1 MKKTKLTDGREKENE
16 ALKEIFNKKKR
27 ELGLTQAILA
37 EKLDVSQGAVNMYL
51 NGINPL
57 NTPIASRFAEL
68 LNVPVSD
75 FSPRLAAE
83 IERMAQTIASTT
95 MQVSHSTLKDR
106 LIYAREQ
113 KGISQEQL
121 GKAINKS
128 QSAIAALET
137 ERNQGSTNIAKIAEV
152 LGVSPMW
159 LETGQGEMYP
169 ITTAS
174 PNPANFAPRINE
186 LHDIH
191 RPMLWSSNTPL
202 PEDDYVFAPF
212 LKETELRGGDGSFEI
227 PDYNGFRLPFGK
239 STLHRKG
246 IMPDNVI
253 CCTLTGDSMEP
264 RIPEYATIAVDKG
277 IERIRDGKIYA
288 FQHDDLFRVKYL
300 YRLPGNKVRIR
311 SDNENYEDEIVS
323 GEEIRVI
330 GRVFWWSVLD

>member
-1 MKKTKLTDGREKENE
+1 MDKTMERLYEAAAEKEVVGQSALARALGQTPQVVKNWE
-16 ALKEIFNKKKR
+16 AR
-27 ELGLTQAILA
+27 
-37 EKLDVSQGAVNMYL
+37 
-51 NGINPL
+51 
-57 NTPIASRFAEL
+57 
-68 LNVPVSD
+68 
-75 FSPRLAAE
+75 
-83 IERMAQTIASTT
+83 
-95 MQVSHSTLKDR
+95 
-106 LIYAREQ
+106 
-113 KGISQEQL
+113 GISKNGMLLAQ
-121 GKAINKS
+121 KK
-128 QSAIAALET
+128 
-137 ERNQGSTNIAKIAEV
+137 
-152 LGVSPMW
+152 LGVSAIW

-239 STLHRKG
+239 ATLHRKG

-264 RIPEYATIAVDKG
+264 RIPEYATIAIDKG

-300 YRLPGNKVRIR
+300 DRLPGNKVRIR
-311 SDNENYEDEIVS
+311 SDNENYEDEIVD
-323 GEEIRVI
+323 GEELRII

>member
-1 MKKTKLTDGREKENE
+1 MDKTMERLYEAAAEKEVAGQSALARALGQTPQVVKNWE
-16 ALKEIFNKKKR
+16 AR
-27 ELGLTQAILA
+27 
-37 EKLDVSQGAVNMYL
+37 
-51 NGINPL
+51 
-57 NTPIASRFAEL
+57 
-68 LNVPVSD
+68 
-75 FSPRLAAE
+75 
-83 IERMAQTIASTT
+83 
-95 MQVSHSTLKDR
+95 
-106 LIYAREQ
+106 
-113 KGISQEQL
+113 GISKNGMLLAQ
-121 GKAINKS
+121 KK
-128 QSAIAALET
+128 
-137 ERNQGSTNIAKIAEV
+137 
-152 LGVSPMW
+152 LGVSAIW

-169 ITTAS
+169 ITTAP

-212 LKETELRGGDGSFEI
+212 LKETELKGGDGSFEI

-239 STLHRKG
+239 ATLHRKG

-264 RIPEYATIAVDKG
+264 RIPEYATIAIDKG

-300 YRLPGNKVRIR
+300 DRLPGNKVRIR
-311 SDNENYEDEIVS
+311 SDNENYEDEIVD
-323 GEEIRVI
+323 GEDIRII

>member
-1 MKKTKLTDGREKENE
+1 MK
-16 ALKEIFNKKKR
+16 
-27 ELGLTQAILA
+27 
-37 EKLDVSQGAVNMYL
+37 
-51 NGINPL
+51 
-57 NTPIASRFAEL
+57 
-68 LNVPVSD
+68 
-75 FSPRLAAE
+75 
-83 IERMAQTIASTT
+83 
-95 MQVSHSTLKDR
+95 TLKDR
-106 LIYAREQ
+106 LIYARKE
-113 KGISQEQL
+113 KELSQEEL
-121 GKAINKS
+121 GKAIGKS

-137 ERNQGSTNIAKIAEV
+137 GRNQSSTNIAKIAEV
-152 LGVSPMW
+152 LGVSAIW

-169 ITTAS
+169 QSA
-174 PNPANFAPRINE
+174 APRINE
-186 LHDIH
+186 ITDIH

-239 STLHRKG
+239 ATLHRKG

-311 SDNENYEDEIVS
+311 SDNENYEDEIVD
-323 GEEIRVI
+323 GEELRII

>member
-16 ALKEIFNKKKR
+16 ALKEIFNNKKK

-51 NGINPL
+51 NSINPL
-57 NTPIASRFAEL
+57 NTQIASRFAEL
-68 LNVPVSD
+68 LNVQVSD

-83 IERMAQTIASTT
+83 IERMAKNVTPAST
-95 MQVSHSTLKDR
+95 
-106 LIYAREQ
+106 
-113 KGISQEQL
+113 
-121 GKAINKS
+121 
-128 QSAIAALET
+128 
-137 ERNQGSTNIAKIAEV
+137 
-152 LGVSPMW
+152 
-159 LETGQGEMYP
+159 
-169 ITTAS
+169 
-174 PNPANFAPRINE
+174 APRINE
-186 LHDIH
+186 ITDIH
-191 RPMLWSSNTPL
+191 RPMLWSNNTPL

-212 LKETELRGGDGSFEI
+212 LKETELRGGSGSFEI

-239 STLHRKG
+239 ATLHRKG

-264 RIPEYATIAVDKG
+264 RIPEYATIAIDKG

-300 YRLPGNKVRIR
+300 DRLPGNKVRIR
-311 SDNENYEDEIVS
+311 SDNENYEDEIVD

>member
-1 MKKTKLTDGREKENE
+1 MKT
-16 ALKEIFNKKKR
+16 LKE
-27 ELGLTQAILA
+27 
-37 EKLDVSQGAVNMYL
+37 
-51 NGINPL
+51 
-57 NTPIASRFAEL
+57 
-68 LNVPVSD
+68 
-75 FSPRLAAE
+75 
-83 IERMAQTIASTT
+83 
-95 MQVSHSTLKDR
+95 LKV
-106 LIYAREQ
+106 YAREQ
-113 KGISQEQL
+113 KKMSQTAL
-121 GKAINKS
+121 GKAIGKS

-137 ERNQGSTNIAKIAEV
+137 GRNQGTTHIAKIADV

-191 RPMLWSSNTPL
+191 RPMLWSNNTPL
-202 PEDDYVFAPF
+202 PKDDYVFAPF

-239 STLHRKG
+239 ATLHRKG

-277 IERIRDGKIYA
+277 IENIRDGKIYA
-288 FQHDDLFRVKYL
+288 FQHGELFRVKYL
-300 YRLPGNKVRIR
+300 SRLPGNKVRIR
-311 SDNENYEDEIVS
+311 SENENYEDEIVD
-323 GEEIRVI
+323 GEDIRII